1 METGDSWGLV
11 SSQPSLF
18 GELQAVEIACL
29 KKQGG
34 QTLKVYSVS

>member
-1 METGDSWGLV
+1 METGDSWGPV

-18 GELQAVEIACL
+18 GELQAVE
-29 KKQGG
+29 KKQRG